1 MLLSKAAR
9 GFPGNPFHFRNG
21 YTGAPALYKARCTTM
36 REIIDIDGS
45 LKSGSGTIVRHC
57 LSLASILRR
66 ELRMRNIRAK
76 RRKPGLRPQHLKA
89 VEACCMLTGG
99 TAERAAVGSSEI
111 VYTPG
116 EVIRHGEFNWDI
128 GTAGSTTMMAL
139 CLLPLGC
146 FAGQKS
152 YYTIS
157 GGVFQDFAPNAF
169 HTGHVLLPLLNRYGI
184 TADLRVIQP
193 GYVPRGGGTVRLDV
207 EPVIGRLK
215 PVRLPRQGR
224 ITGISGIAVASHLT
238 ERRVS
243 QRMADACTKTLKE
256 SGYPSEITTIED
268 HTSNQ
273 PGAGLF
279 ISAKTDTGCIIGADM
294 AGKIG
299 RSAEYIGARVAQALL
314 EDIRAGATVDRHTA
328 DQLILYAALAEG
340 ETEYVIPAMNDHID
354 ANLWLVE
361 HILGARVRVEKGR
374 ISIGGIG
381 FERSSCVRT

>member
-1 MLLSKAAR
+1 M
-9 GFPGNPFHFRNG
+9 N
-21 YTGAPALYKARCTTM
+21 
-36 REIIDIDGS
+36 EIIDIDGS

-57 LSLASILRR
+57 LSLSSILRR
-66 ELRMRNIRAK
+66 ELRMRNIRA
-76 RRKPGLRPQHLKA
+76 RRKKPGLRPQHLKA
-89 VEACCMLTGG
+89 VEACCLLTGG
-99 TAERAAVGSSEI
+99 TTERAAVGSSEI

-146 FAGQKS
+146 FAAQKS

-169 HTGHVLLPLLNRYGI
+169 HTGNVLLPLLKRCGI
-184 TADLRVIQP
+184 AADLRVIQP
-193 GYVPRGGGTVRLDV
+193 GYVPLGGGTIRLEV
-207 EPVIGRLK
+207 EPVTGRLK
-215 PVRLPRQGR
+215 PMRLSRQGR
-224 ITGISGIAVASHLT
+224 ITGINGIAVASHLT

-243 QRMADACTKTLKE
+243 RRMADACVKE
-256 SGYPSEITTIED
+256 LRASGYHAEITIIED
-268 HTSNQ
+268 DTSNQ

-299 RSAEYIGARVAQALL
+299 RSAEHIGASVARALL
-314 EDIRAGATVDRHTA
+314 EDIRSGATVDRHTA
-328 DQLILYAALAEG
+328 DQLILYAGLAEG
-340 ETEYVIPAMNDHID
+340 ESEYVIPAMNDHID

-361 HILGARVRVEKGR
+361 HILGARVSVRQGR
-374 ISIGGIG
+374 ISIRGIG
-381 FERSSCVRT
+381 FERSS